1 MDKDYFV
8 AEIDKISPGLGDCII
23 KSEYES
29 ISDKIVDVSDKE
41 NLVDLFIENGLELWI
56 PVEDD

>member
-29 ISDKIVDVSDKE
+29 FNDKIVDVSDKE
-41 NLVDLFIENGLELWI
+41 NLVDFLLM
-56 PVEDD
+56 VV

>member
-1 MDKDYFV
+1 MKSDYEGF
-8 AEIDKISPGLGDCII
+8 
-23 KSEYES
+23 
-29 ISDKIVDVSDKE
+29 SDQIGDVSDKE

>member
-1 MDKDYFV
+1 MKSDYEGF
-8 AEIDKISPGLGDCII
+8 
-23 KSEYES
+23 
-29 ISDKIVDVSDKE
+29 SDQIADVSDKE